1 MNRRKVPRCRGKET
15 PGQEE
20 QRAWQEG
27 PSIGVEPGTLSA
39 SGVGEEK
46 EPECR
51 GTEVQGAGPCCAAPK
66 SLSSFGELLAIS
78 EGLSGLVGEAEVSRV
93 SPLS

>member
-1 MNRRKVPRCRGKET
+1 MQRKRNTGTAGTKGLAGGPR
-15 PGQEE
+15 
-20 QRAWQEG
+20 
-27 PSIGVEPGTLSA
+27 IGVEPGTLSA

>member
-1 MNRRKVPRCRGKET
+1 MPRCRGKET

-20 QRAWQEG
+20 QRARQKG
-27 PSIGVEPGTLSA
+27 PSIVVEPHEE
-39 SGVGEEK
+39 GEEK

>member
-1 MNRRKVPRCRGKET
+1 MVWSLESCLPH
-15 PGQEE
+15 EE
-20 QRAWQEG
+20 
-27 PSIGVEPGTLSA
+27 
-39 SGVGEEK
+39 GEEK

-78 EGLSGLVGEAEVSRV
+78 KGLSGLVGEAEVSRV
-93 SPLS
+93 SPLSSAFQILRVCNLPILLELPLQAV

>member
-1 MNRRKVPRCRGKET
+1 M
-15 PGQEE
+15 
-20 QRAWQEG
+20 
-27 PSIGVEPGTLSA
+27 EPGTLSA